1 MAKKKTVKDVEAEE
15 KVTKKTKKVE
25 EAEVV
30 ETEVEKLE
38 VEEEKEDYEEAK
50 EEKKKTKEDKKKE
63 KEANKKEKESKKNA
77 DKKDGYLK
85 TIGRELKKV
94 VWPNAGDIAKYSVAV
109 IIFCIG
115 LVLFFLAVDALAS
128 FIKGLF

>member
-30 ETEVEKLE
+30 ETEVEELE

-63 KEANKKEKESKKNA
+63 KEAKKKESKKNA

>member
-1 MAKKKTVKDVEAEE
+1 MAKKKIVKDVEAEE

-25 EAEVV
+25 EAEVL
-30 ETEVEKLE
+30 ETEVEELE
-38 VEEEKEDYEEAK
+38 VEEKEDYEEVK

-63 KEANKKEKESKKNA
+63 KEAKKKEKETKKNV
-77 DKKDGYLK
+77 DKKDGYVK
-85 TIGRELKKV
+85 SVGRELKKV
-94 VWPNAGDIAKYSVAV
+94 VWPSAGDIAKYSVAV

>member
-30 ETEVEKLE
+30 ETEVEELE

-63 KEANKKEKESKKNA
+63 KEAKKKESKKNA

-85 TIGRELKKV
+85 TIGIELKKV